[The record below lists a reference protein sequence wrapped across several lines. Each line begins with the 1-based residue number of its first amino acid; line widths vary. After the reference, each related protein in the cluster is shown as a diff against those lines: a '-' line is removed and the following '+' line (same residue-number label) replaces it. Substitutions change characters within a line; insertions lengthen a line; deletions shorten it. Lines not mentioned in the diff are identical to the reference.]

1 MSNMENNDVDYLVI
15 SYYFPPRLET
25 SGLVVARKIMEKN
38 LNVDVIQ
45 SAYDESSDFNEII
58 NKHINNRF
66 PIDIK
71 TKPDYIPFIFKYI
84 DLGLKAIKKNYK
96 KVYSRSYIYS
106 NHFLALEYKFKN
118 PNAEWTAEF
127 SDPLLLNL
135 YTGEVKNYP
144 RAILDNPDYI
154 NKLNEK
160 IEKFNEVSDTDFKA
174 LDNPSNTFFMAEYL
188 TFIFADKI
196 IFTNENQREVM
207 LSVYDSEL
215 REFVMDKSKL
225 EAHPTIDKEFYNFK
239 DCEIRLDNNC
249 INIAYFGTYYYIRH
263 FESLFYAFEAL
274 NHKYKDKIK
283 LYFFTSRAELLK
295 VATGSLKISNNI
307 IIEKPLKYFEFLNAT
322 TKFDILLIN
331 DTITKGHFKVNPY
344 LPSKYSDYIGSGSDI
359 WGICEEDSILSKKEL
374 KYKSSMTDYQSSCE
388 VLIDILNEY
397 GYEDLDYYFEDNIF
411 EKRINELNWR
421 FGFEFDDKKKY
432 YTRYCRLKDKNKK
445 LKDEKQ
451 VLIDKKEKLKAKN
464 ESLMEKNIN
473 LEKENE
479 LLKAKYDGIINS
491 NSWKITKPLRK
502 LKNSK

>member
-1 MSNMENNDVDYLVI
+1 MENNDVDYLVI

-25 SGLVVARKIMEKN
+25 SGLVVARKIIEKD

-45 SAYDESSDFNEII
+45 SSYDESSDFNEII
-58 NKHINNRF
+58 TKHINNRF

-96 KVYSRSYIYS
+96 KIYSRSYIYS

-135 YTGEVKNYP
+135 YTGEIKNYP
-144 RAILDNPDYI
+144 RAIIDRPEYI
-154 NKLNEK
+154 DKLNEK
-160 IEKFNEVSDTDFKA
+160 IEEFNKSNNTHFKG

-207 LSVYDSEL
+207 LSVYDDEL
-215 REFVMDKSKL
+215 KEFVVNKSKI
-225 EAHPTIDKEFYNFK
+225 EAHPTIDKKFYNFK
-239 DCEIRLDNNC
+239 DCGLELNDDY

-274 NHKYKDKIK
+274 NHRYKHKIK
-283 LYFFTSRAELLK
+283 LYFFTTRDELLK
-295 VATGSLKISNNI
+295 TTTSNLKVSENI

-331 DTITKGHFKVNPY
+331 DTITKGNFKVNPF
-344 LPSKYSDYIGSGSDI
+344 LPSKYSDYTGSGSDI

-388 VLIDILNEY
+388 ILIEILNEY
-397 GYEDLDYYFEDNIF
+397 GYEDPNYYFEDNVY

-421 FGFEFDDKKKY
+421 FGFEFDERNKY
-432 YTRYCRLKDKNKK
+432 FSRYNKLKDKNAKIRG
-445 LKDEKQ
+445 EKQ
-451 VLIDKKEKLKAKN
+451 ILMDKKEKLKAKN
-464 ESLMEKNIN
+464 DVLREKNKN
-473 LEKENE
+473 LKKENDI
-479 LLKAKYDGIINS
+479 LKAKYNEIINS

-502 LKNSK
+502 IKDKR